1 MRKTGAALIMAFLV
15 TAAAG
20 TFLVRLGNANPYFY
34 EKVPYPVSPPPDVNP
49 PSISIL
55 SPKND
60 AVQTSSNISLNFN
73 VNVAVPTLPEL
84 FYSNV
89 YLADVYYKAS
99 WLPNSTHFD
108 VEHVNY
114 SVNRT
119 RFFAE
124 ENYVKWHT
132 YWAINGYEISPTF
145 SANLTGVPEG
155 VQSVEVVAVL
165 QGSTGAG
172 RSEAAM
178 TIYYG
183 TYELRSSLRVNFKV
197 ESVSIL
203 SPQNKTYNSSDIP
216 LLFDV
221 HNSVTQMSYSLDE
234 NKKVPVDGNTT
245 LYRLP
250 NGNHSLTI
258 YGTDGNGNTAVSKTL
273 LFTVDAPEPVP
284 PSFPVVPVAVAIGVI
299 TAVAAGLLLYRRKR
313 RREAAPA

>member
-1 MRKTGAALIMAFLV
+1 MRKKATALIMALLI

-20 TFLVRLGNANPYFY
+20 TFLVRLGKANPYFY

-49 PSISIL
+49 PSILIL

-114 SVNRT
+114 SVNHT

-132 YWAINGYEISPTF
+132 YWAVSGYELSPSF
-145 SANLTGVPEG
+145 SVNLTGVPDG
-155 VQSVEVVAVL
+155 VQSVEVFAVL
-165 QGSTGAG
+165 QGSRGTGS
-172 RSEAAM
+172 SEAAM

-183 TYELRSSLRVNFKV
+183 TYELRSSLKVNFRV
-197 ESVSIL
+197 ESTSIL
-203 SPQNKTYNSSDIP
+203 LPQNKTYDSSNVP
-216 LLFDV
+216 LLFKV
-221 HNSVTQMSYSLDE
+221 HNSVTALSYELDGNE
-234 NKKVPVDGNTT
+234 RVPVIGNTT
-245 LYRLP
+245 LSRLP
-250 NGNHSLTI
+250 NGNHNLTI
-258 YGTDGNGNTAVSKTL
+258 YTVDSNGDTAASETL
-273 LFTVDAPEPVP
+273 FFTVDAPEV
-284 PSFPVVPVAVAIGVI
+284 FPVVPLAAAVIIAVA
-299 TAVAAGLLLYRRKR
+299 AAAGLLLYNRKR
-313 RREAAPA
+313 HKEAQQT